1 LIFRVTLRNV
11 LDMDAS
17 GLIEQRGGP
26 AVMAQA
32 INERPGVVRTWKHRN
47 QIPRRA
53 WPEILEAFP
62 DLTMDALKAAEGR

>member
-1 LIFRVTLRNV
+1 MIFRVTLRNV
-11 LDMDAS
+11 AVMDAS

-26 AVMAQA
+26 AVVALA